1 MLKSIQPDVAYLH
14 GLTVKQESY
23 ALAIDVEAAYTMQN
37 HVIYNKHGHC
47 LCKKHRQLLDYIDRP
62 LTADWV
68 PDLKEKEIHLKPG
81 RYIVRG
87 NDYITL
93 LGF

>member
-1 MLKSIQPDVAYLH
+1 MIISFQ
-14 GLTVKQESY
+14 LTC
-23 ALAIDVEAAYTMQN
+23 I
-37 HVIYNKHGHC
+37 GHC

-81 RYIVRG
+81 RYIVHG
-87 NDYITL
+87 NDYIKL